1 MGLWDKIR
9 GELIDIIEWLDDS
22 NDTMVWRF
30 ERYGNEIKYGAQL
43 TVRESQVAVFINE
56 GQLADVFPP
65 GRYQLETQNMPVL
78 STLQGW
84 KYGFSSPFKAE
95 IYFLNTKRFTDLKWG
110 TKNPVMLRDS
120 EFGPVRIR
128 AFGTYVIR
136 IQDASTFM
144 REIVGTDAHFT
155 TDEVT
160 NQLRNLVVSRFASV
174 VGAARIPVL
183 DMAANYEDFSK
194 FINEKIAPEF
204 QAYGL
209 ELTKLLI
216 ENISLPPAV
225 EEALD
230 KRTQMGVIGDLSR
243 YTQFQTAEAIQT
255 AAANPGMAGMGAG
268 MGVGFGMGQQMAHSM
283 ANSFQQPVGAAPGA
297 GPQAGPA
304 AAPAAP
310 PPLPSLQVFVAAGGQ
325 QTGPFTAQQLQQQ
338 IQGGTLTRD
347 TLVWK
352 QGLAAWTAAGQVPE
366 LSSLFGAMPP
376 PLPPAPPPQ

>member
-84 KYGFSSPFKAE
+84 KYGFASPFKAE

-110 TKNPVMLRDS
+110 TKNPVMLRDP

-136 IQDASTFM
+136 IQDAATFI

-283 ANSFQQPVGAAPGA
+283 ANSFQQPMGTAPGA
-297 GPQAGPA
+297 SAA
-304 AAPAAP
+304 AAPSAP
-310 PPLPSLQVFVAAGGQ
+310 PPLPSLQIYVAAGGQ
-325 QTGPFTAQQLQQQ
+325 QTGPFSAQQLQQQ
-338 IQGGTLTRD
+338 IQGGSLTRD

-366 LSSLFGAMPP
+366 LSSLFGAVPP